1 MDGWQRSKLHE
12 AAWRWSTA
20 EEEEEEGECF
30 AAVEAA
36 SFSCTTTGD
45 RLIRCGSDRGESDDG
60 KRTGLFRIL
69 IGAKQN
75 KKKTQPTTRFT
86 HPKPILKFQ
95 ISNKN
100 KVERK
105 IRNGIHKP
113 LYSYCI
119 YMPLRRPRK
128 KKLCFYQL
136 FLSLSIS
143 HPSHTNA
150 YLHSLFLSLSISI
163 YLHIYCFLELLFSL

>member
-1 MDGWQRSKLHE
+1 LDGWQRSKLHE

-75 KKKTQPTTRFT
+75 KKKNTT
-86 HPKPILKFQ
+86 HHEIHSPKTDLEVSDFKQ
-95 ISNKN
+95 KQ
-100 KVERK
+100 
-105 IRNGIHKP
+105 G
-113 LYSYCI
+113 
-119 YMPLRRPRK
+119 RK
-128 KKLCFYQL
+128 KDKEGY
-136 FLSLSIS
+136 
-143 HPSHTNA
+143 P
-150 YLHSLFLSLSISI
+150 
-163 YLHIYCFLELLFSL
+163 